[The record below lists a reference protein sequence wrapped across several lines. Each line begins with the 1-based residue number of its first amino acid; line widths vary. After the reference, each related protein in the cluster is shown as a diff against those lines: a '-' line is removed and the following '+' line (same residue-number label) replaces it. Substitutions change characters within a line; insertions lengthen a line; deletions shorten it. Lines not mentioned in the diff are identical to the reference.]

1 MFRAGSTSGVPWRTV
16 SRTRKLDPVE
26 IRVLGVLL
34 EKEQTTPEHYPLTT
48 LGVLG
53 GCNQKTN
60 REPVTELSE
69 TAVTEALD
77 RLREDVLV
85 WRSQSTRAERW
96 EHRLD
101 RRWGLDKKAKA
112 VMTLLLLRG
121 AQTPGEIRT
130 RAERFYSFA
139 SVGEVEET
147 LRSLAEGFDAL
158 VAELPR
164 RPGQRESRW
173 THLEDAGRE
182 MEDRAAAAR
191 SEPDSEGRTGQAA
204 APAETVSGTPTRPGS
219 PAGPV
224 GRRTLYDERLEK
236 LEATVEELRGTVQ
249 ALREQ
254 LRDLRTGLG
263 VE

>member
-1 MFRAGSTSGVPWRTV
+1 V

-48 LGVLG
+48 LGVVG

-60 REPVTELSE
+60 REPVTELTE
-69 TAVTEALD
+69 TEVTEALD

-85 WRSQSTRAERW
+85 WRSQTTRAERW

-121 AQTPGEIRT
+121 PQTPGELRT
-130 RAERFYSFA
+130 RSERLYPFA
-139 SVGEVEET
+139 SVAEVEET
-147 LRSLAEGFDAL
+147 LRRLAEGFDAL

-164 RPGQRESRW
+164 RPGQREQRW
-173 THLEDAGRE
+173 THLEGAGGDLGE
-182 MEDRAAAAR
+182 LAAAERA
-191 SEPDSEGRTGQAA
+191 EPAPGAGATEGAA
-204 APAETVSGTPTRPGS
+204 GAPVEAGAPGA
-219 PAGPV
+219 PI
-224 GRRTLYDERLEK
+224 GRRTPYDERLEA
-236 LEATVEELRGTVQ
+236 LETALGELRGTLETLRDE
-249 ALREQ
+249 LREV
-254 LRDLRTGLG
+254 RAGLG
-263 VE
+263 LE